1 MKLHLS
7 PASPYARK
15 TLLAAAELGLLGQI
29 EIVRATATPTATES
43 PLDTLNPLAKIP
55 TLELA
60 SGEALFD
67 SRVIV
72 AYFESLGERR
82 LTPAS
87 GKARFLALR
96 HEAAADGMND
106 AALLLRYET
115 FLRPEPLRWLAW
127 SEGQTRKIS
136 QALSFLAELDY
147 DLGENIGLGEIA
159 TYCALE
165 YLDFRFPEIAWRV
178 EHAKLAGVFA
188 AIEARP
194 SAKHLPDQT
203 S

>member
-15 TLLAAAELGLLGQI
+15 TLLAAAELGLLDQI
-29 EIVRATATPTATES
+29 ELVRATATPTATES
-43 PLDTLNPLAKIP
+43 PLDPLNPLAKIP

-72 AYFESLGERR
+72 AYFESLSEKR

-115 FLRPEPLRWLAW
+115 FLRPEPLRWSAW
-127 SEGQTRKIS
+127 SEGQTRKIR
-136 QALSFLAELDY
+136 QALHFLAGLDY
-147 DLGENIGLGEIA
+147 DLEDNIGLGEIA

-165 YLDFRFPEIAWRV
+165 YLDFRFPEIAWRT
-178 EHAKLAGVFA
+178 EYPALAVMFEA
-188 AIEARP
+188 VSARP
-194 SAKHLPDQT
+194 AVQHLPDQ
-203 S
+203 SS